1 MLITRIYTGDDGRS
15 HFEDATLPDEEVR
28 PGVRE
33 TAWVEGS
40 RVSLRLIATER
51 EQPRH
56 VAPRRQLAVIVAGEL
71 EVECTP
77 GTTRRFPAGSVVLIE
92 DVHGEGHV
100 TRVIAAPCTF
110 VQVALP
116 DPGTADTSSPA
127 PSPVPERALLR
138 APRLA

>member
-1 MLITRIYTGDDGRS
+1 MRITRIYTGNDGRS
-15 HFEDATLPDEEVR
+15 HFEDLALPDEEAR

-33 TAWVEGS
+33 TAWVAAS
-40 RVSLRLIATER
+40 RVSLRLIATAR

-77 GTTRRFPAGSVVLIE
+77 GTTRRFPSGSVVLIE
-92 DVHGEGHV
+92 DVRGEGHV
-100 TRVIAAPCTF
+100 TRVVAAPCTF

-116 DPGTADTSSPA
+116 DPDSADASLPA
-127 PSPVPERALLR
+127 PFTRP
-138 APRLA
+138 